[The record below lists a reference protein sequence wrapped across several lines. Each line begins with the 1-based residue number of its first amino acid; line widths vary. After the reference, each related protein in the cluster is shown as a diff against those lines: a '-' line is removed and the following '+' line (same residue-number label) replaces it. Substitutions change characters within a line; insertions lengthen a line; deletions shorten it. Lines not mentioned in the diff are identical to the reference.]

1 MGTRRWGPVRRIL
14 TVVAVLGVLGL
25 GAVCCQQVLSIDGA
39 IEVRAADSATDRQD
53 VQEVGVD
60 AEEAGIHCGIPMPEG
75 LCATCVTSS
84 CCPQMVACAGD
95 PQCLALETCLLACGP
110 DYGCRSACSVA
121 AYPVGAQPDI
131 PTLDTCVASSCRDKC
146 GMGCG
151 QAASYT
157 TPPDA
162 AAACETCVANPTKN
176 ACGLAVA
183 CATSLACEISGHC
196 AYACTTPDCRNA
208 CANDGGDDT
217 ALFNAALTAGTQCY
231 APCRIGRNWT
241 CLGNVT
247 WPQPDGGAQQA
258 TLTLTD
264 AFTTMLVAPPVP
276 GVSVKSCS
284 LDDVPCMSPLSTG
297 TTDDAG
303 VVTLP
308 DLASPII
315 GFGGYFE
322 MTAPA
327 YVPNLY
333 YLSFPLSQAN
343 ALLGLSMMSQTAL
356 ADALA
361 EVNVTPTPGLG
372 TVWVQVADCLL
383 IPAPYVVVKA
393 DGIPQTS
400 VVYYAGSNP
409 SATATSTD
417 FSGWAFIYNVPPGPL
432 TLRAIPD
439 DTGIESS
446 TAAIHVRAD
455 AMSVVSLLPT
465 ALP

>member
-1 MGTRRWGPVRRIL
+1 
-14 TVVAVLGVLGL
+14 
-25 GAVCCQQVLSIDGA
+25 
-39 IEVRAADSATDRQD
+39 
-53 VQEVGVD
+53 
-60 AEEAGIHCGIPMPEG
+60 
-75 LCATCVTSS
+75 
-84 CCPQMVACAGD
+84 
-95 PQCLALETCLLACGP
+95 
-110 DYGCRSACSVA
+110 
-121 AYPVGAQPDI
+121 
-131 PTLDTCVASSCRDKC
+131 
-146 GMGCG
+146 
-151 QAASYT
+151 
-157 TPPDA
+157 
-162 AAACETCVANPTKN
+162 
-176 ACGLAVA
+176 
-183 CATSLACEISGHC
+183 
-196 AYACTTPDCRNA
+196 
-208 CANDGGDDT
+208 
-217 ALFNAALTAGTQCY
+217 
-231 APCRIGRNWT
+231 
-241 CLGNVT
+241 
-247 WPQPDGGAQQA
+247 
-258 TLTLTD
+258 
-264 AFTTMLVAPPVP
+264 
-276 GVSVKSCS
+276 
-284 LDDVPCMSPLSTG
+284 
-297 TTDDAG
+297 
-303 VVTLP
+303 
-308 DLASPII
+308 
-315 GFGGYFE
+315 